1 MQLLFLLLL
10 LLAPYLAL
18 SVLGRLIPRLHMKP
32 ALRAR
37 VGLSIFFAFTGI
49 GHFVRTEQ
57 MAAMLPPTTPYRV
70 GLIYLTG
77 VFELL
82 GAIAIW
88 IPSFTKITGVCLI
101 LLLVM
106 VLPANIYS
114 AITRVDFGG
123 HAAGPAYLLLRVP
136 FQLFVIWW
144 TYFATEQHWIGRR
157 DTNHEAQI

>member
-10 LLAPYLAL
+10 LLVPYFVL
-18 SVLGRLIPRLHMKP
+18 SILGHWFPKLKIRP

-37 VGLSIFFAFTGI
+37 VGLSMFFAFTAV
-49 GHFVRTEQ
+49 GHFIRTEQ
-57 MAAMLPPTTPYRV
+57 MAAMLPPSTPYRV
-70 GLIYLTG
+70 ELIYITG

-88 IPSFTKITGVCLI
+88 IPSLTKITGICLI
-101 LLLVM
+101 LMMVM

-114 AITRVDFGG
+114 ALNRIDFGG
-123 HAAGPAYLLLRVP
+123 HAAGPIYLLLRIP

-144 TYFATEQHWIGRR
+144 TYLASEPRWLGRDR
-157 DTNHEAQI
+157 THQQPQV